1 MVGESDPGSSL
12 GEPEIELL
20 LNFNTSSFD
29 VMETLKPYCIL
40 EKFDFDVTLDHSD
53 SYLSQ

>member
-12 GEPEIELL
+12 VEPEIELL